1 MNFEDMPN
9 SAYAAYLQSK
19 KAEEERKSNDQYKNS
34 IVNATNAV
42 EEQSILLQRQ
52 LQEMQEQNQLLCK
65 QIEQAQDDAANSK
78 TEARKN
84 KIFGWVSFGIGT
96 VVTIVG
102 IVLGIIL

>member
-19 KAEEERKSNDQYKNS
+19 KAEEERKSNDQYRNS
-34 IVNATNAV
+34 MTDAAKSVI
-42 EEQSILLQRQ
+42 EQNGLLQSQ
-52 LQEMQEQNQLLCK
+52 LQELQEQNQLLRK

-96 VVTIVG
+96 VVAIVG
-102 IVLGIIL
+102 IVLGIVL

>member
-19 KAEEERKSNDQYKNS
+19 KAEAERKSNDQYKTS
-34 IVNATNAV
+34 ILNETNAV

-52 LQEMQEQNQLLCK
+52 LHETHEQHHLLRK
-65 QIEQAQDDAANSK
+65 QIEQAQDEAANSK

-96 VVTIVG
+96 VVAIVG

>member
-65 QIEQAQDDAANSK
+65 QIKQAQDDAANSK

-84 KIFGWVSFGIGT
+84 KIFGWVAFCIGT
-96 VVTIVG
+96 VVAIVS
-102 IVLGIIL
+102 IVLGIVL

>member
-34 IVNATNAV
+34 IMNATNAV

-52 LQEMQEQNQLLCK
+52 LQEMQEQNQLLRK

-84 KIFGWVSFGIGT
+84 KILGWVSFGIGT
-96 VVTIVG
+96 VVAIVG
-102 IVLGIIL
+102 IVLGIVL

>member
-19 KAEEERKSNDQYKNS
+19 KAEEERKSNDQYKT
-34 IVNATNAV
+34 IMNATNAV

-52 LQEMQEQNQLLCK
+52 LQEMQEQNQLLRK
-65 QIEQAQDDAANSK
+65 QIEQAQDDAAYSK

-96 VVTIVG
+96 VVAIVG
-102 IVLGIIL
+102 IVLGIVL

>member
-19 KAEEERKSNDQYKNS
+19 KAEEERKSNDQYKN
-34 IVNATNAV
+34 AV
-42 EEQSILLQRQ
+42 EEQSSLLQRQ
-52 LQEMQEQNQLLCK
+52 LQEMQEQNQLLRK

-96 VVTIVG
+96 VVAIVG
-102 IVLGIIL
+102 IVLGIVL

>member
-19 KAEEERKSNDQYKNS
+19 KAEGERRSNEQYKNS
-34 IVNATNAV
+34 IMNATNAV

-52 LQEMQEQNQLLCK
+52 LQETQEQNQLLRK

-84 KIFGWVSFGIGT
+84 KIFGWVSFGVGTLIG
-96 VVTIVG
+96 I
-102 IVLGIIL
+102 IGIILAVVV

>member
-1 MNFEDMPN
+1 MNFDDMPN

-34 IVNATNAV
+34 IMNATNAV

-52 LQEMQEQNQLLCK
+52 LQETQEQNQLLRK

-78 TEARKN
+78 MEARKN
-84 KIFGWVSFGIGT
+84 KIVGWVSVGIGT
-96 VVTIVG
+96 VVAIVG

>member
-34 IVNATNAV
+34 IFNATNAV
-42 EEQSILLQRQ
+42 EEQCILSQRQ
-52 LQEMQEQNQLLCK
+52 LQEMQEQNQLLRK

-78 TEARKN
+78 MEARKN

-96 VVTIVG
+96 VVAIVG
-102 IVLGIIL
+102 IVLGIVL

>member
-19 KAEEERKSNDQYKNS
+19 KAEGERRSNEQYKNS
-34 IVNATNAV
+34 IMNATNAV

-52 LQEMQEQNQLLCK
+52 LQETQEQNQLLRK

-78 TEARKN
+78 IEARKY

-96 VVTIVG
+96 VVAIVG
-102 IVLGIIL
+102 IVLGIVL

>member
-19 KAEEERKSNDQYKNS
+19 KAEGERRSNEQYKNS
-34 IVNATNAV
+34 IMNATNAV
-42 EEQSILLQRQ
+42 EEQSILLKRQ
-52 LQEMQEQNQLLCK
+52 LQEMQEQNQLLRK

-84 KIFGWVSFGIGT
+84 KIFRWVSFGTGT
-96 VVTIVG
+96 VVAIVG
-102 IVLGIIL
+102 IVLGIVL